1 MLFRKKERKS
11 RVLCI
16 FFPLKERKVNLTCTN
31 ADTVA
36 QLTPGWLNSLVKRFF
51 KINNANTII
60 FFTTFIVTFHE
71 MCHKQRGCE
80 FI

>member
-1 MLFRKKERKS
+1 MLFRKKENHGFY
-11 RVLCI
+11 V

-51 KINNANTII
+51 KMDNATTII
-60 FFTTFIVTFHE
+60 FFTTFIVTFHV
-71 MCHKQRGCE
+71 MCYK
-80 FI
+80 